1 MKILFVMFGLGI
13 FLNSSIAQ
21 NRLAVYKV
29 EKPRN
34 EMTSL
39 DGVSSHIVSIYAN
52 DERFIVID
60 KANSYMIAREQDRQK
75 NEEFIDGY
83 IVEQGK
89 QEGFD
94 YCYYSKY
101 LPAEKKLVIRLYD
114 VAKGTVIAN
123 KNISVKTSLIGKPKG
138 LFLDL
143 DQAIADIN
151 ERVFEVRTEVVRMT
165 EDKKNKAKI
174 LLVATGYNQNAKPGQ
189 PYEIYQMVEEKV
201 GDKVLLRKAVVGEG
215 EIKEVEDGNFS
226 NLKVTDGNAE
236 VYTLLKAGKSLYLKH
251 KK

>member
-1 MKILFVMFGLGI
+1 MRILFTILSLGI
-13 FLNSSIAQ
+13 LLNISVAQ
-21 NRLAVYKV
+21 NRLAVYEV
-29 EKPRN
+29 ERPGN
-34 EMTSL
+34 EAAYL
-39 DGVSSHIVSIYAN
+39 DAVSSHIVSAYAN
-52 DERFIVID
+52 DDRFIVID
-60 KANSYMIAREQDRQK
+60 KANSPMIEREQDRQK

-83 IVEQGK
+83 IVQQGI

-101 LPAEKKLVIRLYD
+101 SPTDKKLVIRLYD

-123 KNISVKTSLIGKPKG
+123 KNIAVKISLTGKPKG
-138 LFLDL
+138 LFFEI

-165 EDKKNKAKI
+165 EDKKNKAKT
-174 LLVATGYNQNAKPGQ
+174 LLVATGYNQNAKTGK
-189 PYEIYQMVEEKV
+189 PYEIYHLIEEKV
-201 GDKVLLRKAVVGEG
+201 AGKMLMRKETVGEG

-226 NLKVTDGNAE
+226 SLKVTDGNAE

-251 KK
+251 K